1 MSPSLVD
8 MPELVMERVLK
19 FLDFKACLTLR
30 HVCRDLR
37 NFIDDEVNYFM
48 LPDSKFS
55 KITVTVELNIIRF
68 KFTGSRGSIWLTY
81 NIRDNMCTR
90 MFNSHKRLL
99 MDVDPVKVAVCDLDL
114 VLRFQKTTMK
124 RIIFNLQNSDLTESL
139 TNILERR
146 KRKIKVESLVVL
158 ASQPYQILS
167 IVDGKVLKE
176 IVMRPHVD
184 QEDFQILDFSEIVE
198 TEQWKNAEL
207 LDARNFIFP
216 NEHLKNL
223 THFSRANIWMH
234 RISVEEI
241 DYLKNHCRN
250 NIEIRLQQ
258 PASSEELSIKW
269 GPSCR
274 RNVTK
279 DDWYFRTRD
288 AEKILRI
295 TNDER
300 FRDIVMSIRKMR
312 VGSIPENA
320 EILEF

>member
-8 MPELVMERVLK
+8 MPELAMERILR

-37 NFIDDEVNYFM
+37 NFIDDDVNYSI
-48 LPDSKFS
+48 LPDSKFT
-55 KITVTVELNIIRF
+55 KITVTVELNLIRF

-81 NIRDNMCTR
+81 NIRENMCTR

-99 MDVDPVKVAVCDLDL
+99 MDVDPVEVAVRDMDL

-124 RIIFNLQNSDLTESL
+124 RIIFNIQDSNLTESF
-139 TNILERR
+139 TIILERR
-146 KRKIKVESLVVL
+146 KRKIKVETLIVL
-158 ASQPYQILS
+158 ASQPYQIVS
-167 IVDGKVLKE
+167 IVNAKVLKE
-176 IVMRPHVD
+176 IVMRPLVD
-184 QEDFQILDFSEIVE
+184 QEDFQLLDFSEIVE
-198 TEQWKNAEL
+198 TEQWKNAEE
-207 LDARNFIFP
+207 LDARNFVFP
-216 NEHLKNL
+216 NEQLRNL
-223 THFSRANIWMH
+223 THFSRANVWIH

-250 NIEIRLQQ
+250 NIEIRLQH
-258 PASSEELSIKW
+258 PTSSEELSMKW

-274 RNVTK
+274 RHVTK

-300 FRDIVMSIRKMR
+300 FCDIVMSIRKMR
-312 VGSIPENA
+312 EGSIPENA